1 LIKIDK
7 KIAEDIIEVLND
19 EFKDRIYNFKS
30 FGSDFQI
37 LESYANDNKGM
48 LRATKIINNHLGY
61 IYGIHVAIYELRN
74 CFSNNKKG
82 ENHLSSVINRYNF
95 DGHFWIDKFMTD
107 NINNSRI
114 IENIDVIE
122 ETNSN
127 NIILNKIIRLMII
140 SNEYLIKPLKSMF
153 ILKKK
158 VDVLDPQT
166 GINNITRLISF
177 VRGLNFST
185 GIIMRETGVSFEDLS
200 WRFPYFADECNLII
214 DSLNNLEIEINKEL
228 DLGEEK
234 VGFDF
239 SLIA

>member
-1 LIKIDK
+1 MIKIDK

-30 FGSDFQI
+30 FGSDFQT
-37 LESYANDNKGM
+37 LESFANDYKGM
-48 LRATKIINNHLGY
+48 LRATKMINNHLGY
-61 IYGIHVAIYELRN
+61 IYGVHVAIYELRN

-82 ENHLSSVINRYNF
+82 ENHFSSVINRYNF

-107 NINNSRI
+107 NINSSRI

-153 ILKKK
+153 ILKNK
-158 VDVLDPQT
+158 VDILDLQT
-166 GINNITRLISF
+166 GINNIARLISF
-177 VRGLNFST
+177 VRGLHFSI
-185 GIIMRETGVSFEDLS
+185 GIIMNEIGVSFKDLD
-200 WRFPYFADECNLII
+200 WRFPYHKDECKLIM
-214 DSLNNLEIEINKEL
+214 DSLNNLELEIDKEL
-228 DLGEEK
+228 DLVEK
-234 VGFDF
+234 TNDF
-239 SLIA
+239 SYSLVD

>member
-1 LIKIDK
+1 MIKINEE
-7 KIAEDIIEVLND
+7 IAEDIIEVLND
-19 EFKDRIYNFKS
+19 DVNDRIYNFKS
-30 FGSDFQI
+30 FESDFQTP
-37 LESYANDNKGM
+37 ESFTDDYKGM
-48 LRATKIINNHLGY
+48 LRATKMMNNHLGY
-61 IYGIHVAIYELRN
+61 IYGIHAAIYELRN
-74 CFSNNKKG
+74 CFSNNKKTK
-82 ENHLSSVINRYNF
+82 NHFSSVINRYNF

-107 NINNSRI
+107 NINSSRI

-158 VDVLDPQT
+158 VDVLDFQT
-166 GINNITRLISF
+166 GINNITRLMSF
-177 VRGLNFST
+177 VRGLNFSI

-200 WRFPYFADECNLII
+200 WRFPYYADECNLII

-228 DLGEEK
+228 DLDEEK
-234 VGFDF
+234 VEFDF

>member
-1 LIKIDK
+1 LIKINEE
-7 KIAEDIIEVLND
+7 IAEDIIEVLND
-19 EFKDRIYNFKS
+19 EVNDRIYNFKS
-30 FGSDFQI
+30 FESDFHTS
-37 LESYANDNKGM
+37 ESFTDDYKGM
-48 LRATKIINNHLGY
+48 LSATKMINNHLGY
-61 IYGIHVAIYELRN
+61 VYGIHAAIYELRN
-74 CFSNNKKG
+74 CFSNYEKG
-82 ENHLSSVINRYNF
+82 KNHLRLVINRYNF
-95 DGHFWIDKFMTD
+95 EGHFWIDKFMTD

-177 VRGLNFST
+177 VRGLHFSI

-200 WRFPYFADECNLII
+200 WRFPYHADECNLII
-214 DSLNNLEIEINKEL
+214 DSLNNLELEINKEL
-228 DLGEEK
+228 NLSEEK

-239 SLIA
+239 SLIG

>member
-1 LIKIDK
+1 MIKIDK

-19 EFKDRIYNFKS
+19 EVNDRISNFKS
-30 FGSDFQI
+30 FEADFQTS
-37 LESYANDNKGM
+37 ESFAGDYKGM
-48 LRATKIINNHLGY
+48 LRATKMMNNHLGY
-61 IYGIHVAIYELRN
+61 IYGIHAAIYELRN
-74 CFSNNKKG
+74 CFSNNKKTK
-82 ENHLSSVINRYNF
+82 NHLSSVINRYNF

-107 NINNSRI
+107 NINSSRI

-158 VDVLDPQT
+158 VDVLDFQT
-166 GINNITRLISF
+166 GINNITRLMSF
-177 VRGLNFST
+177 VRGLHFSI

-200 WRFPYFADECNLII
+200 WRFPYYADECNLII

-228 DLGEEK
+228 DLGDEK